1 MSRLAIFGGTPERS
15 RPFPSWPVFDESEEE
30 ALLEVLRS
38 GNWWRYTHG
47 DAVVGTRHGVPLH
60 PQDGGPVQLPSK
72 VAEFQAAFAQSQGAR
87 YGIACANG
95 TAALEVALKAL
106 GVGPGDEVIV
116 PPYTFIA
123 TATAPLAV
131 NAVPI
136 FADIDDETFNLAPQ
150 RVEEAITPRTKAII
164 PVHFAGQAAD
174 LGALLEI
181 AQRHNLMLL
190 EDAAHAHGATWKGRG
205 LGSLGHAG
213 TFSFQAS
220 KNMTAGE
227 GGLIITS
234 NRELAELCE
243 SYVWGGRKIGRPWY
257 EHHRLGWNYRMTEF
271 QGAILSQ
278 QLKRLAGQNAKR
290 EENASYLDARLSTLP
305 GIRPL
310 RVQPFATSH
319 SHHLYIFRFDQ
330 AQFGVS
336 RADFL
341 AALQAE
347 GIPCLAGYAHPLYK
361 NPMFLQQDFYPRGCP
376 VTCGHYGRAIDYASF
391 EALCPNAE
399 RACREAVWFEH
410 RLLLAERE
418 DMDDI
423 VRAVEKIHE
432 HRSDFKLT
440 AAPAGS

>member
-1 MSRLAIFGGTPERS
+1 MSSLAIFGGTPERS
-15 RPFPSWPVFDESEEE
+15 KPFPSWPVFDDSEEK

-38 GNWWRYTHG
+38 GNWWRYSHG
-47 DAVVGTRHGVPLH
+47 QAVEATAPEAGQPS
-60 PQDGGPVQLPSK
+60 SK
-72 VAEFQAAFAQSQGAR
+72 VAEFQAAFAHFQGAK

-95 TAALEVALKAL
+95 SAALEVALKAL

-136 FADIDDETFNLAPQ
+136 FADIDYDTFNLAPE
-150 RVEEAITPRTKAII
+150 RVEEAVTPRTKAII

-174 LGALLEI
+174 MEAFLDI
-181 AQRHNLMLL
+181 AQRHNLVVL
-190 EDAAHAHGATWKGRG
+190 EDAAHAHGAAWKGRG
-205 LGSLGHAG
+205 LGSIGQAG

-220 KNMTAGE
+220 KNLTAGE
-227 GGLIITS
+227 GGLIITN
-234 NRELAELCE
+234 NRDLAELCE
-243 SYVWGGRKIGRPWY
+243 SYIWGGRKIGRPWY

-278 QLKRLAGQNAKR
+278 QLKRLAGQNARR
-290 EENASYLDARLSTLP
+290 EENASDLDARLSTLP

-310 RVQPFATSH
+310 RVQPFATGH
-319 SHHLYIFRFDQ
+319 SHHLYIFRFDE
-330 AQFGVS
+330 AEFGVS

-361 NPMFLQQDFYPRGCP
+361 NPMFLRQDFYPRGCP

-399 RACREAVWFEH
+399 RACREAVWLEH
-410 RLLLAERE
+410 RLLLAGRE
-418 DMDDI
+418 DMDNI
-423 VRAVEKIHE
+423 VRAIEKIHE
-432 HRSDFKLT
+432 RGCDFHSADLVSRQL
-440 AAPAGS
+440 PA

>member
-1 MSRLAIFGGTPERS
+1 MSGLAIFGGTPERS
-15 RPFPSWPVFDESEEE
+15 EPFPSWPVFDDSEEK

-38 GNWWRYTHG
+38 GNWWRYSHG
-47 DAVVGTRHGVPLH
+47 QAVEAT
-60 PQDGGPVQLPSK
+60 GPEAGQPSSK
-72 VAEFQAAFAQSQGAR
+72 VAEFQAAFAHFQGAK

-136 FADIDDETFNLAPQ
+136 FADIDYDTFNLAPE

-174 LGALLEI
+174 MEAFLAI
-181 AQRHNLMLL
+181 AQRHNLVVL

-205 LGSLGHAG
+205 LGSIGHAG

-220 KNMTAGE
+220 KNLTAGE

-234 NRELAELCE
+234 NRDLAELCE
-243 SYVWGGRKIGRPWY
+243 SYIWGGRKIGRPWY

-271 QGAILSQ
+271 QGAILNQ
-278 QLKRLAGQNAKR
+278 QLKRLAGQNAQR
-290 EENASYLDARLSTLP
+290 QENASCLDARLSALP

-310 RVQPFATSH
+310 RVQPFATAH
-319 SHHLYIFRFDQ
+319 SHHLYIFRFDE
-330 AQFGVS
+330 AEFGVS

-361 NPMFLQQDFYPRGCP
+361 NPMFLQPDFYPRGCP

-391 EALCPNAE
+391 EALCPHAE
-399 RACREAVWFEH
+399 RACREAVWLEH
-410 RLLLAERE
+410 RLLLAGRE

-423 VRAVEKIHE
+423 VRAVEKIHA
-432 HRSDFKLT
+432 HRLELKP
-440 AAPAGS
+440 AAVNKVG

>member
-1 MSRLAIFGGTPERS
+1 MSGLAIFGGTPERS
-15 RPFPSWPVFDESEEE
+15 RPFPSWPVFDDSEEK
-30 ALLEVLRS
+30 ALLDVLRS
-38 GNWWRYTHG
+38 GNWWRYSHG
-47 DAVVGTRHGVPLH
+47 QAVDTTGAEAGQPS
-60 PQDGGPVQLPSK
+60 SK
-72 VAEFQAAFAQSQGAR
+72 VAEFQAAFAEFQGAR

-95 TAALEVALKAL
+95 SAALEVALKAL

-123 TATAPLAV
+123 TATAALNV

-136 FADIDDETFNLAPQ
+136 FADIDYETFNLAPQ
-150 RVEEAITPRTKAII
+150 RVEESITPRTRAVI

-174 LGALLEI
+174 MDAFLGI
-181 AQRHNLMLL
+181 AQRHNLVVL
-190 EDAAHAHGATWKGRG
+190 EDAAHGHGATWKGRG
-205 LGSLGHAG
+205 LGSIGHAG

-227 GGLIITS
+227 GGLVIT
-234 NRELAELCE
+234 NDRDLAELCE

-278 QLKRLAGQNAKR
+278 QLKRLAGQNAR
-290 EENASYLDARLSTLP
+290 RRENASYLDAQLVKLP

-310 RVQPFATSH
+310 RIQPYATGH
-319 SHHLYIFRFDQ
+319 SHHLYIFRFDE
-330 AQFGVS
+330 AEFGVS

-347 GIPCLAGYAHPLYK
+347 GNPCLAGYAHPLYK
-361 NPMFLQQDFYPRGCP
+361 NPMFLRHDFNPRGCP
-376 VTCGHYGRAIDYASF
+376 VTCGHYDRAIDYASF

-399 RACREAVWFEH
+399 RACREAVWLEH
-410 RLLLAERE
+410 RLLLAERG

-423 VRAVEKIHE
+423 VRAVEKIHT
-432 HRSDFKLT
+432 HRLEFKS
-440 AAPAGS
+440 PVSGERE

>member
-1 MSRLAIFGGTPERS
+1 VSRLAIFGGTPERS
-15 RPFPSWPVFDESEEE
+15 RPFPSWPVFDDSEEE
-30 ALLEVLRS
+30 ALLDVLRS
-38 GNWWRYTHG
+38 GNWWRYSHG
-47 DAVVGTRHGVPLH
+47 QAVDATAAEAGQPS
-60 PQDGGPVQLPSK
+60 SK
-72 VAEFQAAFAQSQGAR
+72 VAEFQAAFAEFQGAR

-95 TAALEVALKAL
+95 SAALEVALKAL

-123 TATAPLAV
+123 TATAALNV

-136 FADIDDETFNLAPQ
+136 FADIDYETFNLAPQ
-150 RVEEAITPRTKAII
+150 RVEEAITPRTRAVI

-174 LGALLEI
+174 MDAFLGI
-181 AQRHNLMLL
+181 AQRHNLVVL
-190 EDAAHAHGATWKGRG
+190 EDAAHGHGATWKGRG
-205 LGSLGHAG
+205 LGSIGHAG

-227 GGLIITS
+227 GGLIIT
-234 NRELAELCE
+234 NDRDLAELCE

-278 QLKRLAGQNAKR
+278 QLKRLAGQNAR
-290 EENASYLDARLSTLP
+290 RRENAAYLDAQLVKLP

-310 RVQPFATSH
+310 RIQPYATGH
-319 SHHLYIFRFDQ
+319 SHHLYIFRFDE
-330 AQFGVS
+330 AEFGVS
-336 RADFL
+336 RAGFL

-361 NPMFLQQDFYPRGCP
+361 NPMFLRHDFYPRGCP
-376 VTCGHYGRAIDYASF
+376 VTCGHYDRAIDYASF

-399 RACREAVWFEH
+399 RACREAVWLEH

-423 VRAVEKIHE
+423 VRAVEKVHE
-432 HRSDFKLT
+432 HLPDFKLA
-440 AAPAGS
+440 AAPAKS